1 MMLIWTVT
9 IKAWLR
15 YIITTGTHQG
25 IRFVI
30 YDLDLTPRSQYFLPP
45 SLKTPDCFLFHVTVL
60 CYLYIYSLSYILV
73 LGLWIMKLA
82 MLNGW
87 RLNIGCRIWRF
98 LSAHRDSRARLGH
111 TGVRLDTV
119 RTSSTDMLI
128 DEEVRSGCR
137 CNRSTFSGECK
148 ATPAVRG
155 R

>member
-1 MMLIWTVT
+1 MNSHNKSVTEIQNNDKEPITVYDFSFTIWIWRQDHTSFYRHHW
-9 IKAWLR
+9 KL
-15 YIITTGTHQG
+15 
-25 IRFVI
+25 
-30 YDLDLTPRSQYFLPP
+30 LTASV
-45 SLKTPDCFLFHVTVL
+45 FHVTVL
-60 CYLYIYSLSYILV
+60 GYLYIYSLSYILV